1 MRVVAKRV
9 LIPGAGGPGA
19 VNLTRG
25 LRMAPEP
32 IFTVGCDASPYYV
45 HLALTHE
52 RALVPRASDESA
64 YIEAIRD
71 LLLRFDLNFLFPNS
85 SVEMMVLTRHRDEL
99 PARMLVPSLRTQEV
113 AASKWLTYQRW
124 REAGIPVPRT
134 VLIETPADIERAFD
148 EISTRPVWFRGAG
161 IPGRGVG
168 MAALP
173 CRSPVEA
180 LGWVTFHNGFGQFI
194 ASEYLPGENLT
205 FLGLF
210 RRGRLVTSQGRER
223 DLYVI
228 PHVSPSGITG
238 APAVCHTVHRDDL
251 NDLGERAVLA
261 VDPEF
266 DGVAFVDFKGD
277 AQGRILPTE
286 LNAGRFG
293 TTHHFYTV
301 AGRNL
306 PYYLLKLAFEEPL
319 PEDLPR
325 YNALPADLYWIRT
338 LDAGPV
344 LLRGEDIRAHRGIT
358 SWTREYP

>member
-1 MRVVAKRV
+1 MPIPKRV

-25 LRMAPEP
+25 LLQAPEP
-32 IFTVGCDASPYYV
+32 IFTLGCDASPYYI

-52 RALVPRASDESA
+52 RARVPHASDEDA
-64 YIEAIRD
+64 YIAAIRD
-71 LLLRFDLNFLFPNS
+71 LVERFSINFIFPNS
-85 SVEMMVLTRHRDEL
+85 SLEMMVLTRRREDL
-99 PARMLVPSLRTQEV
+99 GAPMFVPSLRTQEI
-113 AASKWLTYQRW
+113 AASKWLTWQCW
-124 REAGIPVPRT
+124 REAGIPVPQT
-134 VLIETPADIERAFD
+134 LLIESPQDIERAFD
-148 EISTRPVWFRGAG
+148 EIPTRPIWFRGAG

-173 CRSPVEA
+173 CRSPIEA
-180 LGWVTFHNGFGQFI
+180 LGWITFHDGFGKFI

-210 RRGRLVTSQGRER
+210 RDGELITSQGRQR

-228 PHVSPSGITG
+228 PHVSPSGVTG

-251 NDLGERAVLA
+251 NDLGHRAVLA
-261 VDPEF
+261 VDPHF
-266 DGVAFVDFKGD
+266 NGVAFVDFKGD
-277 AQGRILPTE
+277 GQGHILPTE

-293 TTHHFYTV
+293 TTHHFYTA
-301 AGRNL
+301 AGRNM
-306 PYYLLKLAFEEPL
+306 PYYLLRLAFGEPL

-344 LLRGEDIRAHRGIT
+344 LLRREDLDL
-358 SWTREYP
+358 